1 MINKNMRKKL
11 IFVDDIKNAQ
21 FIVTNHY
28 YQKEIPIVLENNL
41 KNDFKL
47 IYEIKSNNVS
57 INSIYKKK

>member
-1 MINKNMRKKL
+1 MLDKDTQNKL
-11 IFVDDIKNAQ
+11 IFVNNLESAD